1 MLSTALEIP
10 DVRHLVSTE
19 EWQVR
24 LDLAAYRLA
33 RRNPG
38 YDL

>member
-1 MLSTALEIP
+1 MS
-10 DVRHLVSTE
+10 VVWFHRE

-24 LDLAAYRLA
+24 LDLAAAYRLA